1 MTDHVSES
9 VLYDH
14 LALFGLE
21 PELATEDTLRDE
33 VNRAMAILAP
43 HFKTGQSYKEV
54 DDLKNHRNSVRSLLG
69 PEIARVQY
77 LNHKNTQSDRRLVLL
92 MAPLNVLAKKWRKS
106 YVLKDDPAYY
116 SLSYYDFHDD
126 RQHYSAV
133 ASEMFETYI
142 ANHGNFMRLAQETAG
157 AIESMVVEIL
167 RMKPRVDND
176 FDAPDAT
183 YLTGLSDTFQFLD
196 RMIDAVLEKYTV
208 NTHSAADEENTLAFY
223 KHVCKNAGLHVLI
236 NEGMYFI
243 KESEEFESSVSAYL
257 HWHKD
262 QESFS
267 SPKAGS
273 EEMMIATCIA
283 VIHALERSAGGN
295 WRAQLERNMNPKY
308 LGRVADFVRYVR
320 YVRYAKN
327 EENSPL
333 SLQLLRRGGTSK
345 GLAIYSAL
353 IDMSNLIYRKDFN
366 ELASRA
372 IAVLDERKLHGE
384 LRKYVGNIF
393 SVMSCWEGFESDI
406 SAQMSGYCVSRKLS
420 WTYRTGFIRKLL
432 RLDYVQLQ
440 QFHQDIVPVM
450 YDECARLESAL
461 NLKLMR

>member
-14 LALFGLE
+14 LALFGQE
-21 PELATEDTLRDE
+21 PEIATEDALRDE
-33 VNRAMAILAP
+33 INCDMANLAQ

-69 PEIARVQY
+69 SEIARVQY
-77 LNHKNTQSDRRLVLL
+77 PNHKNTQSNRRLVLL

-116 SLSYYDFHDD
+116 SLNYYDFHDD
-126 RQHYSAV
+126 RQHYSAI

-142 ANHGNFMRLAQETAG
+142 ANHGNFMRIAQETAC
-157 AIESMVVEIL
+157 AMEIMVVEIL

-176 FDAPDAT
+176 YDAPDAT
-183 YLTGLSDTFQFLD
+183 YLTGLSDAFQFLD
-196 RMIDAVLEKYTV
+196 RMIDAVLDKYTV
-208 NTHSAADEENTLAFY
+208 NTHSAVDEENTLAFF

-257 HWHKD
+257 HWRKD
-262 QESFS
+262 QESFL

-308 LGRVADFVRYVR
+308 LERVADFVRYL
-320 YVRYAKN
+320 RYAKN
-327 EENSPL
+327 EDNSPL
-333 SLQLLRRGGTSK
+333 SLQLLRRGATSK

-353 IDMSNLIYRKDFN
+353 IDMCNLIYRKDFD
-366 ELASRA
+366 ELVLRA

-420 WTYRTGFIRKLL
+420 WAYRTGFIRKLL
-432 RLDYVQLQ
+432 RLDYVQLH
-440 QFHQDIVPVM
+440 QFHQDIAPVM

-461 NLKLMR
+461 DLKLMR

>member
-14 LALFGLE
+14 LALFGQE
-21 PELATEDTLRDE
+21 PEIATEDALRDE
-33 VNRAMAILAP
+33 INRDMANLAQ

-69 PEIARVQY
+69 SEIARVQY
-77 LNHKNTQSDRRLVLL
+77 PNHKNTQSDRRLVLL

-116 SLSYYDFHDD
+116 SLNYYDFHDD
-126 RQHYSAV
+126 RQHYSAI

-142 ANHGNFMRLAQETAG
+142 VSHGNFMRIAQETAC
-157 AIESMVVEIL
+157 AMEIMVVEIL

-176 FDAPDAT
+176 YDAPDAT
-183 YLTGLSDTFQFLD
+183 YLTGLSDAFQFLD
-196 RMIDAVLEKYTV
+196 RMIDSVLDKYTV
-208 NTHSAADEENTLAFY
+208 NTHSAVDEENTLAFF

-257 HWHKD
+257 HWRKD
-262 QESFS
+262 QESFL

-295 WRAQLERNMNPKY
+295 WHAQLERNMNPKY
-308 LGRVADFVRYVR
+308 LERVADFVRYL
-320 YVRYAKN
+320 RYAKN
-327 EENSPL
+327 EDNSPL
-333 SLQLLRRGGTSK
+333 SLQLLRRGATSK
-345 GLAIYSAL
+345 GLVIYSAL
-353 IDMSNLIYRKDFN
+353 IDMCNLIYRKDFD
-366 ELASRA
+366 ELVLRA
-372 IAVLDERKLHGE
+372 VAVLDERKLHGE

-420 WTYRTGFIRKLL
+420 WAYRTGFIRKLL

-440 QFHQDIVPVM
+440 QFHQDIAPVM

-461 NLKLMR
+461 DLKLMR